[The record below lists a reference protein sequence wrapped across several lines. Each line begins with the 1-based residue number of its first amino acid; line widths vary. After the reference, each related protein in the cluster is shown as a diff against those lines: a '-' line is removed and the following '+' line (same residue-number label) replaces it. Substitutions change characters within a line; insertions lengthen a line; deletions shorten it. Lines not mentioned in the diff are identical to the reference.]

1 MEKYVLYFNEID
13 QFDLPSVGGKGA
25 NLGEM
30 TKAGFPVPQGFCIS
44 TEAYRAFIQTSGIID
59 SLFDQLEQLKH
70 DDLEQIRTVGKQI
83 REHLAQISMPDEIKS
98 AILEGIDTTGKD
110 KAYAVRSSATA
121 EDLPDASFAGQQ
133 DTFLNVCGKDQLLE
147 AVKQCWSS
155 LFTDRAISYRA
166 KNGFDN
172 RSVFLAVVV
181 QEMVFPEVSGIM
193 FTADPITGHR
203 KTVSID
209 ASFGLGE
216 ALVSGVVSADLYQIR
231 SGEIVKKQLSKKESA
246 IYSVPEGGTV
256 QKTLSPEKQQTQ
268 ALPDPR
274 IIELAELGRKIEAH
288 YGKEQDIEWAFAG
301 GRFYILQSRPIT
313 SLYPVVRF
321 FDDRPHVLIN
331 FGYIQMMT
339 DPLKPLGV
347 SVISQVLRFLK
358 KDPSAQPILREAGG
372 RVFADIT
379 GALSLKFV
387 RSRLLKVLS
396 GMDQLMAS
404 AVSEVVKRKEH
415 QLYSTSRKGI
425 FHIAGNLAPIL
436 IPAALKVAGILL
448 MRNPDKAEKKAELI
462 IEAIVTDTEEQLSRT
477 SGAETIRVIQKGMGN
492 MLQDVLSKVAVYVLS
507 GMIAAGL
514 LEKKLKKKLGDEKS
528 AILLGKLYK
537 SLPHNVTTEM
547 GLELGD
553 LSDQARKYPAVID
566 YFKRANSENF
576 MEELLKIPGGAEM
589 KRSLDDFLKK
599 YGMRCV
605 GEIDLTRPRW
615 AEAPVQL
622 VPSIL
627 SHIRTIAAGEH
638 RRKFKQG
645 ETEAEEAKKEI
656 ISQFRFPEK
665 KRVSRLVHMY
675 RSLMGMREHHKFTL
689 VKLMFLYKKAIL
701 KEARTLVGKGI
712 LNCEED
718 VFYFTLEELIA
729 LLENRGIGDIP
740 ELLADRKRQHTSN
753 QKLTSPRVMTSKG
766 EIITGKLRNEKSPEG
781 ALTGTPVSAGI
792 IEGTARVAKS
802 PEDAKLNQ
810 GDILVA
816 PYTDPGWTPLFT
828 SAVGLITEV
837 GGMMTHGSVVA
848 REYGIP
854 AVVGIDKAT
863 EIIEDGA
870 YIRVDGTNGFVQ
882 ILDGN
887 GF

>member
-576 MEELLKIPGGAEM
+576 MEELLKVPGGAEM

-887 GF
+887 GS

>member
-781 ALTGTPVSAGI
+781 ALTCTPVSAGI

-887 GF
+887 GS

>member
-166 KNGFDN
+166 KNGFDH

-231 SGEIVKKQLSKKESA
+231 SGEIVKKQLSKKELA

-537 SLPHNVTTEM
+537 FLPHNVTTEM

-753 QKLTSPRVMTSKG
+753 QKLTSPRVMTSEG

-887 GF
+887 GS

>member
-1 MEKYVLYFNEID
+1 
-13 QFDLPSVGGKGA
+13 
-25 NLGEM
+25 
-30 TKAGFPVPQGFCIS
+30 
-44 TEAYRAFIQTSGIID
+44 
-59 SLFDQLEQLKH
+59 
-70 DDLEQIRTVGKQI
+70 
-83 REHLAQISMPDEIKS
+83 
-98 AILEGIDTTGKD
+98 
-110 KAYAVRSSATA
+110 
-121 EDLPDASFAGQQ
+121 
-133 DTFLNVCGKDQLLE
+133 
-147 AVKQCWSS
+147 
-155 LFTDRAISYRA
+155 
-166 KNGFDN
+166 
-172 RSVFLAVVV
+172 
-181 QEMVFPEVSGIM
+181 
-193 FTADPITGHR
+193 
-203 KTVSID
+203 
-209 ASFGLGE
+209 
-216 ALVSGVVSADLYQIR
+216 
-231 SGEIVKKQLSKKESA
+231 
-246 IYSVPEGGTV
+246 
-256 QKTLSPEKQQTQ
+256 
-268 ALPDPR
+268 
-274 IIELAELGRKIEAH
+274 
-288 YGKEQDIEWAFAG
+288 
-301 GRFYILQSRPIT
+301 
-313 SLYPVVRF
+313 
-321 FDDRPHVLIN
+321 
-331 FGYIQMMT
+331 
-339 DPLKPLGV
+339 
-347 SVISQVLRFLK
+347 
-358 KDPSAQPILREAGG
+358 
-372 RVFADIT
+372 
-379 GALSLKFV
+379 
-387 RSRLLKVLS
+387 
-396 GMDQLMAS
+396 
-404 AVSEVVKRKEH
+404 
-415 QLYSTSRKGI
+415 
-425 FHIAGNLAPIL
+425 
-436 IPAALKVAGILL
+436 
-448 MRNPDKAEKKAELI
+448 
-462 IEAIVTDTEEQLSRT
+462 
-477 SGAETIRVIQKGMGN
+477 RVIQKGMGN

-887 GF
+887 GS